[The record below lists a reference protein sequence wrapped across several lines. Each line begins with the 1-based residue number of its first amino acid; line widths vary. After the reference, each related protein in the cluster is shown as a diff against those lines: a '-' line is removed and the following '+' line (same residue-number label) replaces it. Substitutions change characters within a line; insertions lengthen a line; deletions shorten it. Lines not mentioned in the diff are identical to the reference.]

1 VIVVLRPGT
10 TDTELEDLVG
20 RIRSLG
26 LEVDVSRGVKRTVV
40 GIIGEED
47 KVRVMPLAAIPCV
60 EQVMP
65 VLKPYTLASLEFHPE
80 PSQVELGGLAIGGQ
94 APFVV
99 IAGPCAVET
108 AAQVR
113 GTALAVWRAGAAAL
127 RGGAFKPRTSPYS
140 FQGLGEEGLRLL
152 RAMGDELGMPVV
164 TEVMDTRQAA
174 LVAEYADMLQVG
186 ARNMQNYALL
196 TEVGRVGKPVLLK
209 RGMSATVKELLM
221 SAEYI
226 LSQGNRQV
234 VLCERGIRSF
244 EDSVRNVL
252 DLSAIPNIKG
262 TSHLPVIVDPS
273 HATGRWDLVAPMARA
288 ALAAG
293 ADGVMVEVH
302 EHPEEAL
309 CDGPQALLPRR
320 FAEMMTDLRR
330 LADALGRGLA
340 RPPRVAVSQ
349 QQAV

>member
-1 VIVVLRPGT
+1 MIIVLRPGT
-10 TDTELEDLVG
+10 TDAELEDLIG

-26 LEVDVSRGVKRTVV
+26 LDVDVSKGVKRTIV
-40 GIIGEED
+40 GVIGEED

-80 PSQVELGGLAIGGQ
+80 PSRVVVGGVTIGGE

-108 AAQVR
+108 AEQLER
-113 GTALAVWRAGAAAL
+113 TALAVWRAGAAAL

-152 RAMGDELGMPVV
+152 RAVGDEFGMPVV
-164 TEVMDTRQAA
+164 TEVMDTRQ
-174 LVAEYADMLQVG
+174 VAVVDKYADMLQVG

-196 TEVGRVGKPVLLK
+196 SEVGRVGKPVLLK

-262 TSHLPVIVDPS
+262 TSHLPVVVDPS

-320 FAEMMTDLRR
+320 FAEMMADLRR
-330 LADALGRGLA
+330 VADALGRGLA
-340 RPPRVAVSQ
+340 KPARLPVSQ
-349 QQAV
+349 QQSR